1 MLFRSG
7 QVCSI
12 SVLGE
17 MGSWVAVAG
26 CKEERTRRAGMT
38 LWPRP
43 GSSARRGMG
52 KSQSLFS
59 EQSLCFREEPLT
71 VEKIPA
77 ESREA

>member
-1 MLFRSG
+1 
-7 QVCSI
+7 
-12 SVLGE
+12 
-17 MGSWVAVAG
+17 
-26 CKEERTRRAGMT
+26 MT